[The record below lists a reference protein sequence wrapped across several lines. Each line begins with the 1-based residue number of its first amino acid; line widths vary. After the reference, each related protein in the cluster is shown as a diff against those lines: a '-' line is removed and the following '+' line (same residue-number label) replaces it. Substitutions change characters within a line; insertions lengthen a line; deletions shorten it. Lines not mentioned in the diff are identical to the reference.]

1 MTDVSD
7 VSDARA
13 RPSRRGLRKVSLT
26 KRQDSDRSPLDH
38 VERSGGEPV
47 VDCALYVDGKR
58 QEGRLP
64 YQGALQAAEESG
76 GFVWIGLY
84 EPSDQQV
91 NALAQE
97 FDLHSLAVEDAVL
110 AHQRPKL
117 EQYGDHW
124 FLVLK
129 TAKYI
134 EHEELTGQSEIV
146 RTGEIMMFVGHN
158 FIVTVRHG
166 SARPLGEIRQAL
178 EHDEELGR
186 CGPPGGLYK
195 ILDQGVDG
203 YLDVSYEVEQDID
216 ELEESVFSPQRT
228 DDTLR
233 IYQLKRE
240 LLEFKRAV
248 VPLGRP
254 LEQLLG
260 ADKLQPI
267 HDYLRDVDDH
277 LRRVTE
283 QVESDD
289 ELLDSILDANL
300 TRVSVQQNDDMR
312 KISAYAALFAVPTGV
327 AGIYGMNFDHMPE
340 LHWQLGYPFA
350 LLVMVVIVSALY
362 SAFKRSG
369 WL

>member
-1 MTDVSD
+1 M
-7 VSDARA
+7 
-13 RPSRRGLRKVSLT
+13 LI
-26 KRQDSDRSPLDH
+26 
-38 VERSGGEPV
+38 ERSGEETI
-47 VDCALYVDGKR
+47 VDCALYVDGHR

-64 YQGALQAAEESG
+64 YEGALDAAEKSG

-84 EPSDQQV
+84 EPTDAQV
-91 NALAQE
+91 QGLAQE
-97 FDLHSLAVEDAVL
+97 FHLHPLAVEDAVN

-129 TAKYI
+129 SAKYV
-134 EHEELTGQSEIV
+134 EHQELTGQSEV
-146 RTGEIMMFVGHN
+146 VETGEIMMFIGTN
-158 FIVTVRHG
+158 FVVTVRHG
-166 SARPLGEIRQAL
+166 VARPLHDIRERL
-178 EHDEELGR
+178 EQDRELVS
-186 CGPPGGLYK
+186 CGPSSVLYR
-195 ILDQGVDG
+195 IADQVVDD
-203 YLDVSYEVEQDID
+203 YMAVADEVEQDLD
-216 ELEESVFSPQRT
+216 ELEESVFSPGRS
-228 DDTLR
+228 DDTMR

-254 LEQLLG
+254 LEQLLS
-260 ADKLQPI
+260 AEKLEPV

-283 QVESDD
+283 QVEGYD

-312 KISAYAALFAVPTGV
+312 KISAYVALAAVPTLI

-340 LHWQLGYPFA
+340 LHWYFGYPYA
-350 LLVMVVIVSALY
+350 LGLMGTVVFLLFR
-362 SAFKRSG
+362 AFKRSK

>member
-1 MTDVSD
+1 MTSTPE
-7 VSDARA
+7 R
-13 RPSRRGLRKVSLT
+13 SRHLGGRRVNLRKRRQSAADQSLLEVDGKDAT
-26 KRQDSDRSPLDH
+26 QT
-38 VERSGGEPV
+38 V

-58 QEGRLP
+58 QEGKLP
-64 YQGALQAAEESG
+64 YQGALDAASNSG

-84 EPSDQQV
+84 EPSDEQV
-91 NALAQE
+91 AGLAQE
-97 FDLHSLAVEDAVL
+97 FDLHPLAVEDAVM

-117 EQYGDHW
+117 ERYGEHW

-134 EHEELTGQSEIV
+134 EHEELTGQSEVV
-146 RTGEIMMFVGHN
+146 RTGEIMMFVGQN

-166 SARPLGEIRQAL
+166 SARPLGSVREAL
-178 EHDEELGR
+178 ESDEDLVR
-186 CGPPGGLYK
+186 CGPTGVLYK
-195 ILDQGVDG
+195 ICDQVVDD
-203 YLDVSYEVEQDID
+203 YIDVSYEVEQDID
-216 ELEESVFSPQRT
+216 ELEESVFSPERT

-240 LLEFKRAV
+240 VLEFKRAV

-254 LEQLLG
+254 MEQMLA
-260 ADKLQPI
+260 ADKLKPI

-283 QVESDD
+283 QVEGDD

-350 LLVMVVIVSALY
+350 LLLMAGIVAALY

>member
-1 MTDVSD
+1 VTSTP
-7 VSDARA
+7 ARSRHLGGRRVNLRKR
-13 RPSRRGLRKVSLT
+13 RPSAADGSL
-26 KRQDSDRSPLDH
+26 L
-38 VERSGGEPV
+38 ERDGEHTV
-47 VDCALYVDGKR
+47 VDCALYVDGQR
-58 QEGRLP
+58 QKGRLP
-64 YQGALQAAEESG
+64 YQGAVDAARRSG

-84 EPSDQQV
+84 EPTDEQV
-91 NALAQE
+91 EGLAGE
-97 FDLHSLAVEDAVL
+97 FSLHPLAVEDAVM

-134 EHEELTGQSEIV
+134 EHEELTGQSEVV
-146 RTGEIMMFVGHN
+146 RTGEIMIFIGEN

-178 EHDEELGR
+178 EHDEDLARLGPT
-186 CGPPGGLYK
+186 GVLYK
-195 ILDQGVDG
+195 IADQVVDD
-203 YLDVSYEVEQDID
+203 YVDVTYEVEQDID

-254 LEQLLG
+254 LEQMLA
-260 ADKLQPI
+260 ADKLEPI
-267 HDYLRDVDDH
+267 REYLRDVDDH

-289 ELLDSILDANL
+289 ELLDSILDVNL

-340 LHWQLGYPFA
+340 LHWQFGYPMA
-350 LLVMVVIVSALY
+350 LLIMVGLVTALY
-362 SAFKRSG
+362 RAFKHSG

>member
-1 MTDVSD
+1 MTSLPRTRHLGGRRVNL
-7 VSDARA
+7 RKQ
-13 RPSRRGLRKVSLT
+13 RPSAVDGSLA
-26 KRQDSDRSPLDH
+26 
-38 VERSGGEPV
+38 GGHGHSAENTV

-58 QEGRLP
+58 QQGRLP
-64 YQGALQAAEESG
+64 YEGALDAADHGG

-84 EPSDQQV
+84 EPSDEQV
-91 NALAQE
+91 EGLAEE
-97 FDLHSLAVEDAVL
+97 FGLHPLAVEDAVL

-124 FLVLK
+124 FVVLK

-146 RTGEIMMFVGHN
+146 RTGEIMLFVASN
-158 FIVTVRHG
+158 FIITVRHG
-166 SARPLGEIRQAL
+166 SARPLHDIRQAL
-178 EHDEELGR
+178 ERDEELVR
-186 CGPPGGLYK
+186 CGPPGVLYK
-195 ILDQGVDG
+195 ILDQVVDD
-203 YLDVSYEVEQDID
+203 YVDVTYEVEQDID

-240 LLEFKRAV
+240 VLEFKRAV

-254 LEQLLG
+254 MEQMLG
-260 ADKLQPI
+260 TERLKPI

-283 QVESDD
+283 QVEGDD

-340 LHWQLGYPFA
+340 LHWAFGYPMA
-350 LLVMVVIVSALY
+350 LLIMVTLVSALY
-362 SAFKRSG
+362 GAFKRSG

>member
-1 MTDVSD
+1 VTSTSQRLRHLGGKRVNLRKQRPSPTDVS
-7 VSDARA
+7 VL
-13 RPSRRGLRKVSLT
+13 G
-26 KRQDSDRSPLDH
+26 DRSHDA
-38 VERSGGEPV
+38 SNTV

-58 QEGRLP
+58 QEGHLP
-64 YQGALQAAEESG
+64 YQGALDAASRSG

-84 EPSDQQV
+84 EPSDEQV
-91 NALAQE
+91 EGLAGE
-97 FDLHSLAVEDAVL
+97 FGLHPLAVEDAVL

-117 EQYGDHW
+117 ERYGDHW

-134 EHEELTGQSEIV
+134 EHEELTGQSEVV
-146 RTGEIMMFVGHN
+146 RTGEIMMFVGEN
-158 FIVTVRHG
+158 FILTVRHG
-166 SARPLGEIRQAL
+166 SARPLSGIRQAL
-178 EHDEELGR
+178 ECDPELVR
-186 CGPPGGLYK
+186 CGPPGVMYK
-195 ILDQGVDG
+195 ICDQVVDD
-203 YLDVSYEVEQDID
+203 YLEVSYEVEQDID
-216 ELEESVFSPQRT
+216 ELEESVFSPKRT

-254 LEQLLG
+254 MEQMLASEHLE
-260 ADKLQPI
+260 PI
-267 HDYLRDVDDH
+267 KEYLRDVDDH

-283 QVESDD
+283 QVEGND

-340 LHWQLGYPFA
+340 LHWEFGYPMA
-350 LLVMVVIVSALY
+350 LLIMVALVTALFQ
-362 SAFKRSG
+362 AFKRSG

>member
-1 MTDVSD
+1 VTST
-7 VSDARA
+7 A
-13 RPSRRGLRKVSLT
+13 PHRRGRVH
-26 KRQDSDRSPLDH
+26 RSSSAGDPAPAEPL
-38 VERSGGEPV
+38 VERTAADTV

-58 QEGRLP
+58 REGRLP
-64 YQGALQAAEESG
+64 FEGALQAAEQTG
-76 GFVWIGLY
+76 GFVWIGLHA
-84 EPSDQQV
+84 PTDAQV
-91 NALAQE
+91 QGLSEE
-97 FDLHSLAVEDAVL
+97 FDLHPLAVEDAIN

-117 EQYGDHW
+117 ERYGDHW
-124 FLVLK
+124 FLVIK
-129 TAKYI
+129 TAEYI
-134 EHEELTGQSEIV
+134 EHEELTGQSEVV
-146 RTGEIMMFVGHN
+146 RTGEILMFIGKN

-166 SARPLGEIRQAL
+166 DARPLSPIRDAL
-178 EHDEELGR
+178 ESDEKLVA
-186 CGPPGGLYK
+186 CGPPGVVYK
-195 ILDQGVDG
+195 IADQVVDD
-203 YLDVSYEVEQDID
+203 YLEVASEVEQDID
-216 ELEESVFSPQRT
+216 EIEESVFSPQRT

-254 LEQLLG
+254 MEQMLEANGL
-260 ADKLQPI
+260 AAV

-277 LRRVTE
+277 LRRVTQ
-283 QVESDD
+283 QVEGDD

-340 LHWQLGYPFA
+340 LHWEFGYPMA
-350 LLVMVVIVSALY
+350 LLIMVGLVTLLY
-362 SAFKRSG
+362 RAFKRSG

>member
-1 MTDVSD
+1 MGGRRVNLRKT
-7 VSDARA
+7 
-13 RPSRRGLRKVSLT
+13 RPSAADGSLLEADG
-26 KRQDSDRSPLDH
+26 KSAQDT
-38 VERSGGEPV
+38 V

-64 YQGALQAAEESG
+64 YKGALDAADRSG

-84 EPSDQQV
+84 EPSDEQV
-91 NALAQE
+91 EGLAQE
-97 FDLHSLAVEDAVL
+97 FGLHALAVEDAVL

-117 EQYGDHW
+117 ERYGDHW
-124 FLVLK
+124 FLVIK

-134 EHEELTGQSEIV
+134 EHEELTGQSEVV
-146 RTGEIMMFVGHN
+146 RTGEIMMFVGQN

-166 SARPLGEIRQAL
+166 SARPLGTIRKGL
-178 EHDEELGR
+178 EEDEQLVN
-186 CGPPGGLYK
+186 CGPPGVLYK
-195 ILDQGVDG
+195 ILDQVVDD
-203 YLDVSYEVEQDID
+203 YIDVTYEVEQDID

-240 LLEFKRAV
+240 VLEFKRAV

-254 LEQLLG
+254 MEQML
-260 ADKLQPI
+260 ASDKLQPI

-283 QVESDD
+283 QVEGDD

-340 LHWQLGYPFA
+340 LHWTLGYPMA
-350 LLVMVVIVSALY
+350 LLIMVGLVALLF